1 MLVYPIALEWS
12 IAEERLKA
20 LKDSVNGEFLQSD
33 AFTAIHAS
41 DVKYSLRIYPNGR
54 INEQRGKSMLYF
66 YLGLG
71 NEKKIFAEYTC
82 AIKSAK
88 WSQKFNDI
96 YVKSGGWDRLC
107 CTVNEL
113 FDSNKKF
120 IVDGKL
126 ILKVEGIFKT
136 ENVESKIYREILQP
150 KRKTELRD
158 LWKTG
163 FEDFTIVSDEKEI
176 KVYKCVLACQ
186 SPVFAAMFKSH
197 TKEAIERKVVIS
209 DFTFD
214 ILEKA
219 MKLCYQQMDISNA
232 SNVEIYLLL
241 EFADK
246 YDITILKDNLED
258 YLVEQIDI
266 SNVCEIVKNI
276 GNALKVRNKCIDFV
290 TACFARKKF
299 VPNMELLDN
308 AFMVTVFANL
318 SFHETQAVSH
328 PND

>member
-1 MLVYPIALEWS
+1 MLEYPINLEWS
-12 IAEERLKA
+12 VAEERLKA
-20 LKDSVNGEFLQSD
+20 LKDSVNGEFLKSD
-33 AFTAIHAS
+33 TFTAIHAS
-41 DVKYSLRIYPNGR
+41 DVKYYLHICPNGR
-54 INEQRGKSMLYF
+54 INEHRGNIMLYF
-66 YLGLG
+66 HLLLG
-71 NEKKIFAEYTC
+71 NEKKMFAEYTLS
-82 AIKSAK
+82 IKSAK
-88 WSQKFNDI
+88 WSQKFNDV
-96 YVKSGGWDRLC
+96 YVNSGGWGTPC

-126 ILKVEGIFKT
+126 TIKVEGILMI
-136 ENVESKIYREILQP
+136 ENIESKIHREILKP

-186 SPVFAAMFKSH
+186 SPVFAAMFKHSM
-197 TKEAIERKVVIS
+197 KEGIENKVVIS

-214 ILEKA
+214 IVEKA
-219 MKLCYQQMDISNA
+219 MKLCYQQMDISNV
-232 SNVEIYLLL
+232 SNDEIYLLL

-246 YDITILKDNLED
+246 YDITILKDNLEES
-258 YLVEQIDI
+258 LVEKLDI

-276 GNALKVRNKCIDFV
+276 ANGNALKVRNKCIDFV
-290 TACFARKKF
+290 TACVARKKF

-318 SFHETQAVSH
+318 SFRESQTL
-328 PND
+328 